1 MKRYCQNRLKDTSQL
16 QERTNK
22 QMRNV
27 WGITWYLNASAH
39 TGNPP
44 KKGGGGVKKEGLWIC
59 RRQCNK
65 YLFLNSVQGPR
76 CRGISDPTRP
86 PGGKRQISDVC
97 GYGLRREICV
107 YRSHILA
114 CWHGQ
119 TQSVGCLSSLSTD
132 EAPRAT
138 HKEPAG
144 GCGGQ
149 KSQSLAFSWETEKQA
164 AHPIS
169 PYFTSQVTSL
179 PQLPFLPKIYPFP
192 DLDRYFI
199 WLCSLLFPA
208 SLWQQMTCP
217 CMKLDQPN
225 SILF

>member
-1 MKRYCQNRLKDTSQL
+1 MKRYCQNRLKDKSQL

-44 KKGGGGVKKEGLWIC
+44 QKGGGGVKKEGLWIC

-119 TQSVGCLSSLSTD
+119 TQSVGHSPQMRHQGLPTRNLLEDVEGKSPKAWPSAEKQKSKLHIQSLLILPPKWHHCHNSLSY
-132 EAPRAT
+132 RRFI
-138 HKEPAG
+138 H
-144 GCGGQ
+144 
-149 KSQSLAFSWETEKQA
+149 SQT
-164 AHPIS
+164 
-169 PYFTSQVTSL
+169 
-179 PQLPFLPKIYPFP
+179 
-192 DLDRYFI
+192 
-199 WLCSLLFPA
+199 
-208 SLWQQMTCP
+208 
-217 CMKLDQPN
+217 
-225 SILF
+225 